1 MDETETSVLR
11 TWRRILMQ
19 GRNMQAQKGKRICM
33 AITGKSICESE
44 GGERERKGEGEKGR
58 ENDKAWMM
66 GNHL

>member
-1 MDETETSVLR
+1 
-11 TWRRILMQ
+11 MQ